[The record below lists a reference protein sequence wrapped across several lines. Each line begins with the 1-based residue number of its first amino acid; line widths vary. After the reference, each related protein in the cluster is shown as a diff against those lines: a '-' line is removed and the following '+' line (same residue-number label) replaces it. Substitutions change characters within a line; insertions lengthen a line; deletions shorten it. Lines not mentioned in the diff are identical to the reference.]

1 MDRLRPREIV
11 RALAALR
18 TRARFALV
26 VVLSDL
32 AIYDLLQLVVGLR
45 RHPFPDFLLYWSA
58 ARVVITN
65 GPGAIYSA
73 PAFNAVV
80 RAEWGSGPPWPYLN
94 PPVLAWILTPFALL
108 PFSIAFGVWLVA
120 STVAL
125 AASARLCG
133 TGWLGV
139 LSAFAFLP
147 VFVALGTG
155 QVAPLVLL
163 ALVVMVRLERSG
175 RWAEAGALLAILTVK
190 PQLGLLVPV
199 ALLAAGRWRP
209 VAVAAGLGIAVGLA
223 TFLTFGLAGTGAWL
237 SAVRSFSDNPYFLRW
252 SFVPLVGQAGWW
264 VGLVVTAILV
274 GVGARRWRG
283 NTLVVVGL
291 GVAGSL
297 LVNHYLTPPDFVM
310 LLLPAWALLLVGGRA
325 AILGAVIWAGG
336 WLAIWFPVS
345 VVAAEGAVIIAL
357 ALPIPLDRTGRLG
370 ATAPAADRSDSDA
383 RSKRVA
389 RRVALE
395 PPS

>member
-1 MDRLRPREIV
+1 MAVGTSGMGSAGVCASIG

-18 TRARFALV
+18 ARARFALV
-26 VVLSDL
+26 VLLSDL
-32 AIYDLLQLVVGLR
+32 AVYDLLQLVVYLR
-45 RHPFPDFLLYWSA
+45 QHHVPDFLLYWSA
-58 ARVVITN
+58 ARVAITN

-73 PAFNAVV
+73 SAFNAVV
-80 RAEWGSGPPWPYLN
+80 QAEWGAGPPWPYLN
-94 PPVLAWILTPFALL
+94 PPVLAWILAPFALL
-108 PFSIAFGVWLVA
+108 PFSIAFGVWFVA

-125 AASARLCG
+125 AAAARLCG

-147 VFVALGTG
+147 AFIALGTG
-155 QVAPLVLL
+155 QVAPLLLL
-163 ALVVMVRLERSG
+163 ALIVAVRLERSG
-175 RWAEAGALLAILTVK
+175 RWAEAGALLALLTVK

-209 VAVAAGLGIAVGLA
+209 VAVAAGLTIAIGLA
-223 TFLTFGLAGTGAWL
+223 TLLTFGLAGIGAWL
-237 SAVRSFSDNPYFLRW
+237 SAVRSFSDSPYFLRW
-252 SFVPLVGQAGWW
+252 SFVPLVGQTGWW

-274 GVGARRWRG
+274 GLGARRWRG

-297 LVNHYLTPPDFVM
+297 LVNHYITPPDFVM
-310 LLLPAWALLLVGGRA
+310 LLLPAWALVRVGDRA
-325 AILGAVIWAGG
+325 ALLGAAIWAGG

-345 VVAAEGAVIIAL
+345 LVAAEGALVIAL

-370 ATAPAADRSDSDA
+370 AAAPGS
-383 RSKRVA
+383 RSKPHLGTA
-389 RRVALE
+389 GLE
-395 PPS
+395 